1 MLIFQFCLQ
10 LVDLGFYKSKRS
22 IGFLDNLMVP
32 FLRSTR
38 NTYIGSRDAGQRVSS
53 IAYPLQRCGHLVLR
67 CVLHGCL
74 IRFPMGASFLSVN
87 SILCERLSLVLA
99 RFLQQIAIRG

>member
-38 NTYIGSRDAGQRVSS
+38 NKYIVSVDAGQRV
-53 IAYPLQRCGHLVLR
+53 
-67 CVLHGCL
+67 
-74 IRFPMGASFLSVN
+74 
-87 SILCERLSLVLA
+87 
-99 RFLQQIAIRG
+99 